1 MELLRRVV
9 APAVRMS
16 LKLHQDHFMSPDEYE
31 ENSVL
36 YEAINSHEQ
45 SLVISHEGDP
55 AWRHAVPSGAQS
67 LLALR
72 HVVDDGTDEYKIIML
87 NKRHLSFKVI
97 KLIRDCVSERT
108 VGYVS
113 PLRTSFCDTNSQVT
127 GVVGGPLSLKKI
139 KTALLS
145 CWLELRERC
154 AAVQLPA
161 PVPAPQTVSTGAWTL
176 W

>member
-55 AWRHAVPSGAQS
+55 AWRHAVLSGAQS

-87 NKRHLSFKVI
+87 NKR
-97 KLIRDCVSERT
+97 
-108 VGYVS
+108 
-113 PLRTSFCDTNSQVT
+113 P
-127 GVVGGPLSLKKI
+127 
-139 KTALLS
+139 KTLTT
-145 CWLELRERC
+145 E
-154 AAVQLPA
+154 
-161 PVPAPQTVSTGAWTL
+161 TVSCEAGDLAPYDVSFSEFRDMCTHLTDPRVPEDPVTDLHSIMEDILASSSGEGQIDL
-176 W
+176 VDCY